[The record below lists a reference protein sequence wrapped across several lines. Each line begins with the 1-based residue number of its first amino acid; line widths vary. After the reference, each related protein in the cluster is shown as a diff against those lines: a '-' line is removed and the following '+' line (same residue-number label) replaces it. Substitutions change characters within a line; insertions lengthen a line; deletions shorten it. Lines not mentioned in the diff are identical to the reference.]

1 MVTCKL
7 WAQLANQL
15 FMISATVCHA
25 LKMNTSFSV
34 PSKTINPR
42 LWPTYIHH
50 LPKAIPGR
58 TTKHYFRQ
66 PDHSFTPIPDEDDIT
81 IEGYFQ
87 SEKYWNGY
95 KKELGEILGFNYQ
108 AADYVAIHVRRGD
121 YLQYPDR
128 FPVLPL
134 EYYIQAMEVFY
145 KKEYRLFRIYS
156 DDIKFCKIAFGA
168 LNLQGINIEF
178 STGKSAIDDIKDMY
192 NASGFIIAN
201 SSFSLFPAILRS
213 DNPEVVAPAEWRWFG
228 PAGQEM
234 NSPDRLP
241 ERFIKI

>member
-66 PDHSFTPIPDEDDIT
+66 PDHSFTPIPDESDIT
-81 IEGYFQ
+81 LEGYFQ

-95 KKELGEILGFNYQ
+95 KKDVAEVLGFRYQ
-108 AADYVAIHVRRGD
+108 PADYVAVHVRRGD
-121 YLQYPDR
+121 YLQFPDR
-128 FPVLPL
+128 FPVLPI
-134 EYYIQAMEVFY
+134 EYYMDSIAYMRDKGY
-145 KKEYRLFRIYS
+145 KKFRLFS
-156 DDIKFCKIAFGA
+156 DDIQWCRKSFVQFPDMT
-168 LNLQGINIEF
+168 LEF

-192 NASGFIIAN
+192 NASAYIIAN
-201 SSFSLFPAILRS
+201 SSFSLFPALLRQ
-213 DNPEVVAPAEWRWFG
+213 DKTEVVAPAEWRWFG

-234 NSPDRLP
+234 ASKDRIP
-241 ERFIKI
+241 ERFIKM